1 VIDRPSLFRLGMRRL
16 AAGVS
21 VVTTL
26 EDGVPRG
33 FVATAVTSVCAE
45 PTPCLLVCVN
55 RSVSSHDALHRSGI
69 LCVNV
74 LAEGD
79 ATLAARFASSND
91 RERRFEGCAWESLMT
106 GAPAL
111 EGALASF
118 DCEIKHEMP
127 VHSHTVFIA
136 EVKAVRLSENELAPL
151 IYVDGRYERLG
162 AAAGYGAAGGD
173 AGASAACR

>member
-1 VIDRPSLFRLGMRRL
+1 MIDSASLFRLGMRRL

-21 VVTTL
+21 VVTTI

-79 ATLAARFASSND
+79 ATLAARFASPNN
-91 RERRFEGCAWESLMT
+91 RERRFEGCGWEALAT

-111 EGALASF
+111 EGALVSF

-136 EVKAVRLSENELAPL
+136 EVKAVRVSDNEVAPL

-162 AAAGYGAAGGD
+162 PAAYGGAGRS
-173 AGASAACR
+173 AGAGAACR